1 AAEREDFPPQNPPAP
16 RLAKFQDRRLIVMLF
31 DFSSMEAAE
40 QVRARDAALKFLSTQ
55 MTASDLVSIMVFG
68 SELKTIQ
75 EFTPDRDLL
84 TSIIQRFHIGEAS
97 DLAAT

>member
-1 AAEREDFPPQNPPAP
+1 MF
-16 RLAKFQDRRLIVMLF
+16 F

-40 QVRARDAALKFLSTQ
+40 QIRARDAALKFLYHQ

-68 SELKTIQ
+68 SELKTVQ
-75 EFTPDRDLL
+75 DFTSDRDLL

-97 DLAAT
+97 EPGGHGGYRP